1 MNSVKGVSVNTLWT
15 VCQNEQSER
24 SVSMNSLI
32 CPSLRSYFVRHIFNT
47 RVLRFCF
54 IRSVNSFCNWVAS
67 AIKRKKVLGGSGAQN
82 VSSSELGPLPG
93 WRTDFVHSFIPW
105 MTGSGSIFSDQGFFS
120 RSILV
125 AFFFYKLSSRGLQSV
140 TVDSNT
146 LLLCCGCRRWTARRR
161 SCTSTL
167 PTAVV
172 ASMNFSHEDCG
183 SLSHRKISHG
193 TIALMTQMP
202 VVNFSLRA
210 NKE

>member
-1 MNSVKGVSVNTLWT
+1 MNCLKGLSAWTVWKVCQHEQSEMSVIMNSVKGVSVNTLWT

-93 WRTDFVHSFIPW
+93 WRTDFVHSFREW
-105 MTGSGSIFSDQGFFS
+105 LVQDQSSVIKDFFPD
-120 RSILV
+120 LFWLP
-125 AFFFYKLSSRGLQSV
+125 FFF
-140 TVDSNT
+140 
-146 LLLCCGCRRWTARRR
+146 
-161 SCTSTL
+161 TSYQ
-167 PTAVV
+167 VEV
-172 ASMNFSHEDCG
+172 C
-183 SLSHRKISHG
+183 SLS
-193 TIALMTQMP
+193 P
-202 VVNFSLRA
+202 
-210 NKE
+210 